1 MKTLHSLLALSIA
14 CLCLT
19 GCGGRHPPKK
29 PDPTKGTVTG
39 IVICDDTGKPARF
52 ATVTLTAAISKDDK
66 SGDNGPLPAIES
78 ADTDL
83 DGRFRMEAVEPG
95 RYYAFATLEGYLDP
109 ARGIDF
115 AKLEGLANDHD
126 RSIEAIHEW
135 RDQMVEVRV
144 GVHRASE
151 VTVRLARAAEIAGVV
166 SYDDGSPAIGMHFQ
180 LLRKTSANAWTGV
193 GLALFNDWKI
203 AATSDGHGRY
213 NITNLPAGEYKVCA
227 MLPADDEDSAPRV
240 CLGNTFRSKNGA
252 SVKVQAGETA
262 NGVDILIPLT
272 GLRNVAGAVTA
283 VADGHTLGHGKL
295 QLLYADDREV
305 ARKTSVL
312 EDGSFAFEFVPD
324 GRYILQVTG
333 PTDSDP
339 NGDGQQKHTPA
350 RTYQDKEMPLIV
362 AADVEDVNLAVSAT
376 PPDATPKQE

>member
-1 MKTLHSLLALSIA
+1 MKTLHSLLVLSIA
-14 CLCLT
+14 SVCLA

-66 SGDNGPLPAIES
+66 SDDNGPLPAIES

-135 RDQMVEVRV
+135 QDQMVEVRV

-180 LLRKTSANAWTGV
+180 LLRKTGTNAWTGV
-193 GLALFNDWKI
+193 GLALFSDWKI
-203 AATSDGHGRY
+203 GATSDGHGRY
-213 NITNLPAGEYKVCA
+213 SVTNLPAGEYKVCA
-227 MLPADDEDSAPRV
+227 LLPADGEDSAPRV
-240 CLGNTFRSKNGA
+240 CLGNTFRSKSA
-252 SVKVQAGETA
+252 SSVKVRAGETA
-262 NGVDILIPLT
+262 NGVDIVIPLT

-283 VADGHTLGHGKL
+283 VADGHALGHGKL

-305 ARKTSVL
+305 ARKTTVL

-324 GRYILQVTG
+324 GRYILQITG
-333 PTDSDP
+333 ATDPDP
-339 NGDGQQKHTPA
+339 NGDGQLKHTPA

-362 AADVEDVNLAVSAT
+362 AGDVEDVNLAVVANPMDKS
-376 PPDATPKQE
+376 PKQE